1 MTSALQAGQFR
12 RPFSRFSKR
21 KFLTALGPSTLSKK
35 RLAADDDASSMES
48 SRGLKVAK
56 VHPFF
61 SKSPKEPKTTG
72 TFQWQKPLGARGS
85 CLHGT
90 NLTPVCS
97 SKVAAFDL
105 DGTLIKPS
113 FGKGAVKKASKGAPP
128 AWEWWRDKIPHAL
141 EELSSEGYSIVII
154 SNQAIK
160 GTSLTTWK
168 EKVGLIA
175 ATIPSVPFRIFAAIT
190 KDEYRKPM
198 PGMWNE
204 LQRIFKED
212 GIQIDRTVSFF
223 VGDAAGRDGDFASTD
238 RKWALNVDIP
248 FFTPEE
254 YFLKQ
259 PVQRKFKL
267 DGFNVANLSQLPLF
281 SPAHTPVIPEPRQQE
296 VVLFVGYPGLG
307 KSTICER
314 YFVSKGYERINQDTL
329 GTRPK
334 CVAAV
339 EKSLQEGTSCV
350 VDNTNRDVQ
359 TRKYYVD
366 VARKFKVP
374 IRCFVFTGSMEL
386 AWHNNLYRAYNLP
399 LSSASRQEKRDLVPY
414 LAFTS
419 FRNNYEEPSLSEG
432 YSEIKKVNWIF
443 EGTEEEKKNWS
454 MWLQIEG
461 K

>member
-1 MTSALQAGQFR
+1 MSSALQA
-12 RPFSRFSKR
+12 
-21 KFLTALGPSTLSKK
+21 GPSTLSKK
-35 RLAADDDASSMES
+35 RPAADDDASSMEG
-48 SRGLKVAK
+48 SRGPKVAK

-61 SKSPKEPKTTG
+61 SNSPKEPKTTG

-128 AWEWWRDKIPHAL
+128 AWEWWRDTVPHAL
-141 EELSSEGYSIVII
+141 EELRLEGYSIVII

-175 ATIPSVPFRIFAAIT
+175 ATIPSVPFQIFAAVA

-204 LQRIFKED
+204 LKRIFKED
-212 GIQIDRTVSFF
+212 GIEIDRTVSFF

-238 RKWALNVDIP
+238 RKWAQNVDIP

-259 PVQRKFKL
+259 PVQTKFKL
-267 DGFNVANLSQLPLF
+267 DGFNVADLSQLPLF
-281 SPAHTPVIPEPRQQE
+281 SPAHTPVIPEPRKQE
-296 VVLFVGYPGLG
+296 IVLFVGYPGVG

-314 YFVSKGYERINQDTL
+314 YFVSKGYEHINQDTL

-339 EKSLQEGTSCV
+339 EKSIQEGTSCV
-350 VDNTNRDVQ
+350 VGKDSLVVPSHFKSLLDNTNRDVR

-366 VARKFKVP
+366 IARKYKVP

-419 FRNNYEEPSLSEG
+419 FRNSYEEPSLSEG
-432 YSEIKKVNWIF
+432 YSEIKQVNWIF